1 MKFKDIINRIKTIS
15 PKIIV
20 TDKDNVV
27 ENICVQVITL
37 GIIFFDNLTMILDM
51 VGYYVRTTDEVGISV
66 IRCLLNAE
74 DSLTISD
81 STLKAVIER
90 LRYLEEL
97 QIDLDAELAKS
108 ELFINLHN
116 GIYDIMNQQLITQ
129 DGNHIFDYCLNF
141 SYKPGA
147 KLDDAPNFK
156 HFINTSLG
164 EENYDCFNR
173 VVGNCISSL
182 TKGRKAFLLIGKGRT
197 GKSTVLNL
205 IESILDPDLVS
216 HQPFHKMG
224 SERSRWHYVGK
235 RINISRDNSATPMK
249 DEEGFKSLVSC
260 EETVGRE
267 VYKKYIHFRPT
278 LKFIF
283 ASNWPPVFAHPDD
296 AVIDRLVVIRFTREI
311 PEDQLDLELESK
323 LKGEADTIFSIAIDS
338 LKDLIESGY
347 DFKES
352 ADSKEYIAQMRA
364 QIHSVDIFLDEEAVL
379 DKHGSVS
386 SEALFSRY
394 KDYCRKNGVTA
405 LGRNTFLD
413 NVKNYSDVIEYGK
426 VQSGLSRV
434 NGFRGIRFSDFTDDV
449 DNASE
454 SIQNGGN
461 T

>member
-1 MKFKDIINRIKTIS
+1 MKLIDIINRVKAIKRKLIIS
-15 PKIIV
+15 
-20 TDKDNVV
+20 DKDNAI
-27 ENICVQVITL
+27 EELCKQIITL
-37 GIIFFDNLTMILDM
+37 NLIFFENLTLVFEMD
-51 VGYYVRTTDEVGISV
+51 GYYVRLTDDVGVSI
-66 IRCLLNAE
+66 IRCLLKDK

-90 LRYLEEL
+90 LRYLEIL
-97 QIDLDAELAKS
+97 QIDLDKGIRNGELY
-108 ELFINLHN
+108 INTDS
-116 GIYDIMNQQLITQ
+116 GIYDIMNQQLIEPNNDQ
-129 DGNHIFDYCLNF
+129 MYDYCLHFN
-141 SYKPGA
+141 YKTGS
-147 KLDDAPNFK
+147 KLDDAPFFKNFVR
-156 HFINTSLG
+156 TSIG
-164 EENYDCFNR
+164 MENYECLMR
-173 VVGNCISSL
+173 IIGICISSL
-182 TKGRKAFLLIGKGRT
+182 TKGRKAFMLIGKGRT
-197 GKSTVLNL
+197 GKSTLLNL
-205 IESILDPDLVS
+205 IESIMDPDLVS

-311 PEDQLDLELESK
+311 PEDQLDLELENK
-323 LKGEADTIFSIAIDS
+323 LKSEADIIFSIAIDS

-347 DFKES
+347 NFKES

-364 QIHSVDIFLDEEAVL
+364 QIHSSDMFLDEECVL
-379 DKHGSVS
+379 DKDGCVS

-405 LGRNTFLD
+405 LGRNTFID
-413 NVKNYSDVIEYGK
+413 NVKNYSDSIEYGK
-426 VQSGLSRV
+426 VYDGLSRV
-434 NGFRGIRFSDFTDDV
+434 NGFRGIKFADNTDDEY
-449 DNASE
+449 N
-454 SIQNGGN
+454 N
-461 T
+461 TSSKSN